1 MFKRNNQHL
10 QAQMFSAIDSLPAKV
25 RERLEQSWA
34 GTFYREFFSRI
45 DEEEFSVLYS
55 DVASRP
61 NVPVNILI
69 SLEILKAGRGW
80 TDEQMFDAFC
90 FDIQVRFALGL
101 YNLGEQ
107 HFESR
112 TLYNFRSR
120 LTEHMQ
126 ERGEN
131 LLERVFEQVTGEQLS
146 AFNVKTGDIRMD
158 STYVASNI
166 RIFSRL
172 QLLVEVLQRVH
183 RMLSEIDQA
192 RNADTFAPYVA
203 GSSGQYVFRVRSEE
217 GRDHITRIGMVMQQL
232 IRDLA
237 DDYADAPAYQILQRV
252 FNEQFVLEESH
263 PRPRQGDEFPSRTL
277 QSPDDPDATFQR
289 KRGKP
294 YTGYVTNVSETCDPD
309 NDLQLIVTV
318 QAAPNAVDDPTLL
331 EEAMPDLERLGVHT
345 LHTDGGYNNRQTA
358 QSADERGIEH
368 IQTAIRGHSAKGLGL
383 YQFQIGMSGAGM
395 PIDITCPNGQRT
407 SIQSKKPGR
416 FIADFDINLCEACP
430 LRDQC
435 PSKPRTRRPKQTL
448 YFDSH
453 GIEIA
458 RRRQRIEI
466 ERRSGRNP
474 RAAVEST
481 VRSIKHPFRQGK
493 LPVRGLF
500 RVASMMLASAMMCN
514 VRRIHRS
521 LVQSTP
527 EKTGSPASAVATAL
541 FETPILL
548 FLRQLWSGF
557 CLSDARPVPMSVSV

>member
-1 MFKRNNQHL
+1 MFKKNDRHL
-10 QAQMFSAIDSLPAKV
+10 QTQMFSTIDSLPAKV

-45 DEEEFSVLYS
+45 DEEVFGVLYS

-69 SLEILKAGRGW
+69 SLETLKAGRGW
-80 TDEQMFDAFC
+80 TDEEMFDAFY

-101 YNLGEQ
+101 YNLGEH
-107 HFESR
+107 HFEPR
-112 TLYNFRSR
+112 TLYYFRAR

-126 ERGEN
+126 ETGEN
-131 LLERVFEQVTGEQLS
+131 LLESVFEQVTDEQLS
-146 AFNVKTGDIRMD
+146 AFGLKTNDIRMD

-166 RIFSRL
+166 RITSRL

-183 RMLSEIDQA
+183 RMLSEIDQV
-192 RNADTFAPYVA
+192 RYADTFAPYVI
-203 GSSGQYVFRVRSEE
+203 GSSGQYVYRVRSEE
-217 GRDHITRIGMVMQQL
+217 GRDHIKRIGMVMHQL
-232 IRDLA
+232 ISDLA
-237 DDYADAPAYQILQRV
+237 DDYANEPTYQILQRV
-252 FNEQFVLEESH
+252 FSEQFIIDESH
-263 PRPRQGDEFPSRTL
+263 PRAREKDEFPSRTL
-277 QSPDDPDATFQR
+277 QSPDDPDATFRR
-289 KRGKP
+289 KRGKA

-309 NDLQLIVTV
+309 NDLQLIVQMQT
-318 QAAPNAVDDPTLL
+318 APNAVDDPTLL
-331 EEAMPDLERLGVHT
+331 EEAMPDLERLGVRT
-345 LHTDGGYNNRQTA
+345 LRTDGGYNNRQTA

-383 YQFQIGMSGAGM
+383 YQFQISESATGT
-395 PIDITCPNGQRT
+395 PIDITCPNGQKT
-407 SIQSKKPGR
+407 SIQSKKPGH
-416 FIADFDINLCEACP
+416 FIAHFDINLCEACP

-435 PSKPRTRRPKQTL
+435 PSKPLTRDPKQAL

-458 RRRQRIEI
+458 RRRRRIDV

-500 RVASMMLASAMMCN
+500 RVTSMILASAMMCN
-514 VRRIHRS
+514 VRRIHRY
-521 LVQSTP
+521 LVRKSPQLS
-527 EKTGSPASAVATAL
+527 GSPVSAVATMP
-541 FETPILL
+541 FESPILF
-548 FLRQLWSGF
+548 FLRQLWSK
-557 CLSDARPVPMSVSV
+557 LHLPDTHSTLVSVAY